1 MANVVPIGE
10 PVNDAERRAIAWLRD
25 HLPNGYTLFH
35 NFEIQRH
42 GERFEVDLAVLAPH
56 AVYLVDVKGTRGLID
71 VYGPKWYPEGR
82 QPFTSPLLKLR
93 GHARSLKG
101 IITASHPGRRDLQ
114 GVYVDAVIVL
124 SAPDAHFVD
133 QGGRDS
139 GSVTRLKDAAG
150 FFQNTGRIPGRFDR
164 NIGRAQKMVI
174 KAIQG
179 AARRPTG
186 PEVLGDWRIVERLG
200 ETDSSTE
207 YRAVNNLVGERGGTV
222 LLKVYRADPYET
234 EANKKK
240 EELARIS
247 NAFHALNRLPG
258 HPCIVGARTF
268 FPTEGDREFVLVT
281 DDVAGQALRL
291 HIDKPTLALTL
302 DQKLRIARELLAGLA
317 HCHVHDVVHRNL
329 TPATILLG
337 SDGHLRLTGFDFA
350 RVGRDRSQTIA
361 RQIVDEIDPAYTAPE
376 AYREPE
382 VASAAS
388 DVFSVGLVLYE
399 LFAGEPAFGSPTELF
414 DQSAVFS
421 TLPSSQRAEVS
432 PTLDAWLQRLCT
444 FDPDERPSAREAA
457 EALDLAL
464 AASAAEP
471 AVTPERPP
479 RSATDEPPA
488 GAPMDWGNLP
498 RGTLLAGKLEVQERL
513 GGGAFG
519 VVYKAVDTLGDV
531 TRAIKLILRD
541 RHSTLERL
549 KKEYKTLLHLPPH
562 PHVVRV
568 IDANVL
574 PGEDGPPYLLFEY
587 VEGEDLGDLIEDG
600 RFAPED
606 ALVLFQQAAQGLVH
620 LHREGVRHCDIKPHN
635 LLWTVQGAKIIDFNV
650 AVRTEDEGHGGGSRR
665 YLPPDLDLR
674 TPPTPGELA
683 DRDVYA
689 LGLSAYEALTGG
701 RYPWDTAAPPPAAA
715 APDPRHRSAP
725 SDLAP
730 DLVEV
735 VLKAVAPRRG
745 ERFADAAALLE
756 ALEGVPRARREVT
769 DDGSG
774 PTLAPEFAGADLPP
788 NTNPFVSYLL
798 TLYSQSPRTNAGTRG
813 LDDLGRATYV
823 PTLLDDELLPAVLDG
838 RFTLVVITGNAGD
851 GKTAFL
857 QQLESQAQTALL
869 AELPN
874 GRRFAARGRT
884 FLTNYDGS
892 QDEGDRTND
901 EVLGSFFAP
910 YEGED
915 PDAWPTAETRL
926 IAINEGRLVD
936 FLTHNAD
943 RFPALRRVVL
953 DGLESGAEASGVAV
967 VNLNLR
973 SVVADPR
980 GLQMS
985 LLERQLR
992 LLTAPKF
999 WSACQTCDLK
1009 DRCYA
1014 LHNARSFQDRTA
1026 GPQVLDRLKT
1036 LYTLTHLRGR
1046 LHITL
1051 RDLRS
1056 SLAYTLTSARDCDQI
1071 HALYRDGKRER
1082 IADGFYF
1089 NAWMGGTEPTA
1100 DRLLGLLKGVDIGEA
1115 ADPRLDRGFDFVSPA
1130 QDRSRFGFG
1139 DRGTYDHEVLRASYE
1154 HLPRDFS
1161 GRPSAHRVEG
1171 HRRYVA
1177 MARRRAFFERRD
1189 GRWRTLLP
1197 YRSAAR
1203 MLSLVE
1209 GETPVEQALQAV
1221 LQAVNRAEGLLEP
1234 ASLAGSLA
1242 LRVRRVE
1249 DGTIQSYRLFDAA
1262 RFRLAVRDAAAR
1274 ARFVEHMPDALLLSF
1289 EGGEDGGDA
1298 ELVLDLD
1305 IFEMLERLNQGY
1317 RPSLEEEQGYYLSL
1331 AVFKNV
1337 LGSAPYQEVLLTTTG
1352 HDFYRVERH
1361 ADGRLSMNQ
1370 LSGGMR

>member
-1 MANVVPIGE
+1 MAKVTPIGE

-35 NFEIQRH
+35 NFELQRS

-71 VYGPKWYPEGR
+71 VYGSKWYPEGR

-101 IITASHPGRRDLQ
+101 IITASQPGRRDLQ
-114 GVYVDAVIVL
+114 GVYVDGVVL
-124 SAPDAHFVD
+124 LTAPDAHLVD
-133 QGGRDS
+133 PGGRDS

-150 FFQNTGRIPGRFDR
+150 FFQKTSRIPGRFDR
-164 NIGRAQKMVI
+164 NIGRAHKMVV

-179 AARRPTG
+179 AARRPSG
-186 PEVLGDWRIVERLG
+186 PEVLGDWRLVERLG
-200 ETDSSTE
+200 ETDSATE
-207 YRAVNNLVGERGGTV
+207 YRAVNNLIGERGGTV

-234 EANKKK
+234 DAKKK
-240 EELARIS
+240 EGELARIS

-258 HPCIVGARTF
+258 HPSIVGARTF

-291 HIDKPTLALTL
+291 HIDKPTLALTF
-302 DQKLRIARELLAGLA
+302 DQKLRVAKELLEALA
-317 HCHVHDVVHRNL
+317 HCHGHEVVHRNV

-350 RVGRDRSQTIA
+350 RAGRDRTQTIA
-361 RQIVDEIDPAYTAPE
+361 RQIVDDIDPAYAAPE

-388 DVFSVGLVLYE
+388 DVFSAGLVLYE
-399 LFAGEPAFGSPTELF
+399 LFAGEAPFSSPTELF
-414 DQSAVFS
+414 DQSAIFS

-432 PTLDAWLQRLCT
+432 PALDAWLQRLCT
-444 FDPDERPSAREAA
+444 FDPAERPSARAA
-457 EALDLAL
+457 VEALDAVLRASVPE
-464 AASAAEP
+464 SAAESLPGPDP
-471 AVTPERPP
+471 AEP
-479 RSATDEPPA
+479 DEPPTA
-488 GAPMDWGNLP
+488 APIDWGNLS

-519 VVYKAVDTLGDV
+519 VVYKVVDTLGDV

-549 KKEYKTLLHLPPH
+549 KKEYRTLVHLPPH

-574 PGEDGPPYLLFEY
+574 PGEGPPYLLFEY

-606 ALVLFQQAAQGLVH
+606 ALVLFRQAAEGLVH

-650 AVRTEDEGHGGGSRR
+650 AVRSEEDGHGGGSRR
-665 YLPPDLDLR
+665 YLPPDLDLT
-674 TPPTPGELA
+674 TPPTPTELI

-701 RYPWDTAAPPPAAA
+701 QYPWDTTAPPPATA
-715 APDPRHRSAP
+715 APDPRRRSAP
-725 SDLAP
+725 EDLSP
-730 DLVEV
+730 ELVEV
-735 VLKAVAPRRG
+735 VLKAIAPRRG
-745 ERFADAAALLE
+745 ERFADATALLD
-756 ALEGVPRARREVT
+756 ALETVPRARREVT
-769 DDGSG
+769 PDHSG
-774 PTLAPEFAGADLPP
+774 PTLVPGLSGADLPP
-788 NTNPFVSYLL
+788 NTNPLVGYLL

-838 RFTLVVITGNAGD
+838 RFKLVVITGNAGD

-857 QQLESQAQTALL
+857 QQLESQAQTVVL

-874 GRRFAARGRT
+874 GRKFVARGRT

-892 QDEGDRTND
+892 QDEGEQSND
-901 EVLGSFFAP
+901 EVLRSFFEPFA
-910 YEGED
+910 GTS
-915 PDAWPTAETRL
+915 PDAWSDTETRL

-936 FLTHNAD
+936 FLTHHAD
-943 RFPALRRVVL
+943 AFPALGAVVEE
-953 DGLESGAEASGVAV
+953 GLRTGAEASGVAV

-973 SVVADPR
+973 SVVADP
-980 GLQMS
+980 GAKQMS

-992 LLTAPKF
+992 LMTAPKF
-999 WSACQTCDLK
+999 WSACQSCDLK
-1009 DRCYA
+1009 ERCYA
-1014 LHNARSFQDRTA
+1014 LHNARTFQDRTA
-1026 GPQVLDRLKT
+1026 GPQVLERLKT

-1056 SLAYTLTSARDCDQI
+1056 ALAFTLTSARDCDEI
-1071 HALYRDGKRER
+1071 HALYADGKRGP

-1089 NAWMGGTEPTA
+1089 NAWMGGSEPTA
-1100 DRLLGLLKGVDIGEA
+1100 DRLLGLLRGVDVGEA
-1115 ADPRLDRGFDFVSPA
+1115 ADPRLDRGFDFVSPT

-1139 DRGTYDHEVLRASYE
+1139 DRGTYDHEVLGASYE

-1161 GRPSAHRVEG
+1161 GRPSAHRVDG

-1203 MLSLVE
+1203 MLALVQ
-1209 GETPVEQALQAV
+1209 GKTSTEQTLPAILQAI
-1221 LQAVNRAEGLLEP
+1221 NRAEGLLDP
-1234 ASLAGSLA
+1234 SSLSGSLA
-1242 LRVRRVE
+1242 LRVRHVPN
-1249 DGTIQSYRLFDAA
+1249 GTIRSYRLFDAG
-1262 RFRLAVRDAAAR
+1262 RFALAVRDSAAR

-1289 EGGEDGGDA
+1289 EGAGDGGDA
-1298 ELVLDLD
+1298 ELVVDLD

-1317 RPSLEEEQGYYLSL
+1317 RPSLEAEQGYYLSL

-1361 ADGRLSMNQ
+1361 SDGRLSMDQ
-1370 LSGGMR
+1370 LSGGTR